1 MKHLV
6 LIRHAKAEPTDQTL
20 LPDRQRQ
27 LTDRGRQDAE
37 QIGVWLHRTFPAI
50 ERFLVSPAVR
60 TRQTAELM
68 LRVWVN
74 KPPTDIVEVL
84 YLPSLDTILS
94 VLWSLDPLLGSVALV
109 GHNPSLEELRDYLL
123 GTPQGHMPTCAVAV
137 LTLSADSWS
146 NIRPGS
152 ACLDHYCTPKEV

>member
-1 MKHLV
+1 MKRLV
-6 LIRHAKAEPTDQTL
+6 LIRHAKAEPADRTL

-27 LTDRGRQDAE
+27 LIERGRRDAE
-37 QIGVWLHRTFPAI
+37 RMGLWLRQTFPAI

-68 LRVWVN
+68 LQAWN
-74 KPPTDIVEVL
+74 TKPPTDIVEAL
-84 YLPSLDTILS
+84 YLPTLDTILS
-94 VLWSLDPLLGSVALV
+94 VVWSLDPLLSSVALV